1 MNKKLII
8 GIIAGVV
15 ALAVIV
21 VGIILV
27 FGTINGSRPEDADTS
42 SISSAVDKDEQGD
55 SSDDA
60 TSSGGVLGNTAIE
73 SGVNS
78 AVADDTTLA
87 SDVIK
92 VPVEI
97 KKNPG
102 MTMAQIYFE
111 YDQSVLTCVGFENG
125 DILETYIDPAYG
137 DGNVVFIMECAETED
152 TAETGEL
159 LTLLFKAKKNA
170 KAGAYEVK
178 VGEKSQF
185 INIDETFVKPEIS
198 IEKATVK

>member
-27 FGTINGSRPEDADTS
+27 FGKINGSRPEDADTS

-55 SSDDA
+55 SSVDA

-78 AVADDTTLA
+78 AVADDNTLA